1 MKTSDEYRQ
10 KRLLAEL
17 VENSAKIYVLVV
29 KPKQTEAENL
39 FCEQALKTLRAQQ
52 KYITER
58 LHTLEK
64 PISNA
69 WENIG
74 DGG

>member
-10 KRLLAEL
+10 KKLLAEL

-29 KPKQTEAENL
+29 KPKQTVAENL
-39 FCEQALKTLRAQQ
+39 SCEQKLQELRARQ
-52 KYITER
+52 KYLTER